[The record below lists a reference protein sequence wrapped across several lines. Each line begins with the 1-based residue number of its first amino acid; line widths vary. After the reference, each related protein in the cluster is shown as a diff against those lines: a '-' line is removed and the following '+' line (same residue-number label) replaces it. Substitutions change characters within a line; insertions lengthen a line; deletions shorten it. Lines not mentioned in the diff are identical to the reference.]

1 MPSVK
6 RKKNIEGSQ
15 VSTEEIYNEQIVLA
29 FIIDNEVVQTFM
41 CDKRMAAILQSN
53 PIIVEVTSHDP
64 FMYGP
69 HVGWVY
75 KNEKFYPPE
84 SIKESM

>member
-6 RKKNIEGSQ
+6 KKKNIDGSQ
-15 VSTEEIYNEQIVLA
+15 LSTEELYSGQTVLA
-29 FIIDNEVVQTFM
+29 FIIDNEIVQTFM
-41 CDKRMAAILQSN
+41 CDDRMAAILQSN
-53 PIIVEVTSHDP
+53 PTIVEVTNHDP

-75 KNEKFYPPE
+75 KNKKFYPPE